1 VDIKPKT
8 RRLPAVNP
16 WVWRVAA
23 MFVMAVGLSWA
34 ALVALNTGETIAGWP
49 VAKIESW
56 ETQVKTANANLSFI
70 GEPVTGSKVAFVFVG
85 DDSNTPDLRT
95 TARLANSLCQSQQL
109 ADVQFGFIQT
119 SDEAGPSG
127 QLASLLHEVEPIPV
141 VTAGLQLRDEVTKVS
156 ASHAFAAVRAW
167 QPDQIMVVLAHP
179 IEDSHFSQAC
189 AEIASWNVPASF
201 FATSRMLDVDL
212 TAYGEQLGKSIMPV
226 RPALLTDLRVRSGLV
241 Q

>member
-1 VDIKPKT
+1 MFMI
-8 RRLPAVNP
+8 
-16 WVWRVAA
+16 AA
-23 MFVMAVGLSWA
+23 GLSWG
-34 ALVALNTGETIAGWP
+34 ALVALNTTETIAGWP

-85 DDSNTPDLRT
+85 EDSSAPDLRT

-127 QLASLLHEVEPIPV
+127 QLASLLREVEPIPV
-141 VTAGLQLRDEVTKVS
+141 VTAGLQLHEVTNVS

-167 QPDQIMVVLAHP
+167 QPDQIMVVLAQP
-179 IEDSHFSQAC
+179 IEDSHFSQAR
-189 AEIASWNVPASF
+189 AEIASWNVPANF
-201 FATSRMLDVDL
+201 FATSRMLDLDL
-212 TAYGEQLGKSIMPV
+212 TAYGNQLGKPIMPA
-226 RPALLTDLRVRSGLV
+226 RSALLSDLSMQSGLV
-241 Q
+241 R